1 MLKCISLS
9 KKFGKLLALNNI
21 NLTIND
27 NEIVGLIGPNGSGKT
42 TLINCVTGLLKP
54 SSGEIIFR
62 GKNINGLSPHK
73 ICRMGISRTF
83 QTPRL
88 FKRLSVLENVL
99 VAAGGDESYALQIL
113 EWVGLLNLKDVE
125 TGRLNFLQ
133 IRLLELARALASNP
147 KIVFID
153 EIVAGLTP
161 DEIEKF
167 IELLKDIKAKGITI
181 VWVEHV
187 LKAMID
193 VVERMFVLNEG
204 NLIAEGKPS
213 DVLEREEVI
222 TAYLG
227 QRIIK
232 K

>member
-1 MLKCISLS
+1 
-9 KKFGKLLALNNI
+9 
-21 NLTIND
+21 
-27 NEIVGLIGPNGSGKT
+27 
-42 TLINCVTGLLKP
+42 
-54 SSGEIIFR
+54 
-62 GKNINGLSPHK
+62 
-73 ICRMGISRTF
+73 MGISRTF

-99 VAAGGDESYALQIL
+99 LAAGGDESYALQIL

-161 DEIEKF
+161 DEIEKV